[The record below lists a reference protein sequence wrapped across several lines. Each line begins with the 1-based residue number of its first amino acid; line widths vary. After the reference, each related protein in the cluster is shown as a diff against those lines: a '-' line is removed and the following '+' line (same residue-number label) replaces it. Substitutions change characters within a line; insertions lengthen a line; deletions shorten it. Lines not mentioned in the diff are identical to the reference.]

1 MESIIIKGGQS
12 LKGTINISGSKNAAL
27 PILATSILVR
37 KLELSNIPYLD
48 DISSMLNLLKS
59 LGINHSF
66 INKNSIALEASD
78 KISSI
83 ANYNLVRKMRAS
95 FLVLG
100 PLLARTGNAKVSL
113 PGGCAIGLRPV
124 NLHVHAMNML
134 GAEIELR
141 DGYVIAKA
149 KKSKLIGNKIEFPII
164 SVGATE
170 NAIMAAVLA
179 SGETLIKNA
188 AREPEVE
195 DLCNCLIS
203 MGARI
208 DGVWTSEILIDGVNE
223 LKEIS
228 YDIIS
233 DRIEVCT
240 FIIAAAI
247 TQSNLSIQKANFKHI
262 TSFLNVIK
270 EMGLIFKLKKNK
282 IEIYESG
289 KLKPITLKTSAYP
302 GFPTDMQAQIVTLAC
317 LSTGNSEVREN
328 IFENRFMHIPE
339 LNRLG
344 ANIVIDGN
352 KALIRGNSSFVGAE
366 VMATD
371 LRASASL
378 ILAGLSARGTTKVN
392 RVYHLDRGYE
402 KIDKKLLDCGAEI
415 YRMKNERP

>member
-1 MESIIIKGGQS
+1 MESIIIKGGRS

-37 KLELSNIPYLD
+37 KLELNNLPYLA
-48 DISSMLNLLKS
+48 DISSMLSLLES
-59 LGINHSF
+59 LGINHNF
-66 INKNSIALEASD
+66 INKNSVVLESSD

-100 PLLARTGNAKVSL
+100 PLLSRTGNAKVSL

-124 NLHVHAMNML
+124 DLHVYAMKML

-149 KKSKLIGNKIEFPII
+149 KKSKLIGNKIEFPEI

-179 SGETLIKNA
+179 SGETLIQNA
-188 AREPEVE
+188 AKEPEVE

-203 MGARI
+203 MGAKI
-208 DGVWTSEILIDGVNE
+208 DGVGTSEILIDGVNE
-223 LKEIS
+223 LKEIN

-247 TQSNLSIQKANFKHI
+247 TQSCLSIQKINSNHI

-270 EMGLIFKLKKNK
+270 EMGLRFKLKKIK
-282 IEIYESG
+282 
-289 KLKPITLKTSAYP
+289 
-302 GFPTDMQAQIVTLAC
+302 
-317 LSTGNSEVREN
+317 
-328 IFENRFMHIPE
+328 
-339 LNRLG
+339 
-344 ANIVIDGN
+344 
-352 KALIRGNSSFVGAE
+352 
-366 VMATD
+366 
-371 LRASASL
+371 
-378 ILAGLSARGTTKVN
+378 
-392 RVYHLDRGYE
+392 
-402 KIDKKLLDCGAEI
+402 
-415 YRMKNERP
+415 